1 MLFSLV
7 IIVMFVL
14 ISVYFYFRA
23 EKLEREVVKQKQSAS
38 LANKENT
45 VLADTIVNVGQKNAE
60 FAKHRLKR
68 ISLKV
73 ESLEKYSRE
82 AQEQRIEIIS
92 PLINNYD
99 LIFQDSVKAKGRLKL
114 ITKECYDSVSPTA
127 FQSLGSF
134 IKRSEKHI
142 GRNWSS
148 NNLTGFIT
156 LVEGLL
162 LDYEEVV
169 TELLSIQK
177 NKDGDVKSKAD
188 KVVSKNA
195 VKINKSA

>member
-14 ISVYFYFRA
+14 ISIYFYFRT
-23 EKLEREVVKQKQSAS
+23 EKLEREVVKQKQSSS

-127 FQSLGSF
+127 FQSFGSF

-142 GRNWSS
+142 ARNWSS
-148 NNLTGFIT
+148 NNLAGFIT

-169 TELLSIQK
+169 KELVSDQK
-177 NKDGDVKSKAD
+177 LKKSDVKDNAD
-188 KVVSKNA
+188 M
-195 VKINKSA
+195 